1 MIINNNE
8 SQIEVIGDIQEFK
21 TGIDPKNL
29 ELITTLLSSN
39 LYSAPERS
47 FIREIVSNAW
57 DSQVEAGTTETPVLI
72 KIGGDYITIRD
83 FGTGLSPER
92 FKDVYCNIG
101 SSTKR
106 ESNDYIGGFGIGKF
120 SSLAVSD
127 TVEITSYYEGKA
139 YYYIMLK
146 DGNHIT
152 NNLVLVTDTKEK
164 NGVEVTVRNI
174 KRINKYIEAL
184 SYITFFPNVY
194 VDSSIYGATDINS
207 VKIKNYK
214 TFACASSKTYH
225 KLLLGNVLYPLDCGS
240 VNLPDEDLIFIRKID
255 NTGIAIKFNI
265 GEVEVTPNRESI
277 IYSDKTIN
285 LIKERIAEA
294 RKEVYSYIIKYNTKD
309 YDDLLS
315 LDRSMNGS
323 KRFSFITL
331 EEDNSFFN
339 FMYYPTDL
347 DEGLATYKGRKL
359 SKEDLS
365 NIHTLLQLYSPW
377 TRAFVED
384 KIYTD
389 INKLPYRLK
398 SYTSFKNTKILM
410 VSSTQRLSSNIKL
423 FLRDTYYNYVI
434 YNEFTLKEFTEFVYD
449 VFKPTMPIWN
459 DEFTLI
465 VQDLYNYIN
474 SNAIHID
481 FNTNPEYLK
490 FKEVYKSAPK
500 LPLIKNVR
508 LYVRTYRYD
517 CVNKITHVFTTLEEA
532 VKFIKRLK
540 CGVVLDNIGPTNEFL
555 SSTICPRGFSY
566 ITASIPIIEELRKI
580 PFSNVVDKDKVL
592 YHDRIITKLACI
604 LKYNL
609 DRNISASI
617 LYTLPEDFGNIINGI
632 NSVLLRY
639 KRLIPY
645 AQTIK
650 DKVEDSYYKGVADKV
665 DYYIKAYNEI
675 LDTFCEGSIT
685 SKDVITALLIK
696 TKSYRVGK
704 EAYNSY
710 KNNKILK
717 FLKDGK
723 SN

>member
-8 SQIEVIGDIQEFK
+8 NQIEVIGDIQEFK

-57 DSQVEAGTTETPVLI
+57 DSHVEAGTTETPVLI
-72 KIGGDYITIRD
+72 RMKEGYITIRD

-106 ESNDYIGGFGIGKF
+106 DSNDYIGGFGIGKF

-146 DGNHIT
+146 EGNHIT
-152 NNLVLVTDTKEK
+152 NNLVLVTDTQEK

-174 KRINKYIEAL
+174 KNMDKYIEAL

-194 VDSSIYGATDINS
+194 VDSPIYGAANINS
-207 VKIKNYK
+207 IKIKNYK
-214 TFACASSKTYH
+214 TFSCASSKTYY
-225 KLLLGNVLYPLDCGS
+225 KLLLGNVLYPLDCSS
-240 VNLPDEDLIFIRKID
+240 VNLPEEDYKFIRKID
-255 NTGIAIKFNI
+255 NTGIVIKFNI
-265 GEVEVTPNRESI
+265 GEIEVTPNRESV
-277 IYSDKTIN
+277 IYSEKTIN

-294 RKEVYSYIIKYNTKD
+294 KKEIYSYIIKYNTKD

-315 LDRSMNGS
+315 LDRSVSGS
-323 KRFSFITL
+323 KRFNFITL
-331 EEDNSFFN
+331 EEDDRYTSL
-339 FMYYPTDL
+339 MYYPTEL
-347 DEGLATYKGRKL
+347 DEGLMTYKGRKL

-377 TRAFVED
+377 ARAFVED
-384 KIYTD
+384 RIYTD
-389 INKLPYRLK
+389 MNKLPYRLK
-398 SYTSFKNTKILM
+398 LYTSFKNTKVLIIPP
-410 VSSTQRLSSNIKL
+410 TQRLSSNIKL
-423 FLRDTYYNYVI
+423 FLKDTYYNYVV

-459 DEFTLI
+459 DEFALI

-474 SNAIHID
+474 SNAVHID
-481 FNTNPEYLK
+481 FNTNTQYLK
-490 FKEVYKSAPK
+490 FKELYKSTTK

-508 LYVRTYRYD
+508 LYIRNYRYD
-517 CVNKITHVFTTLEEA
+517 YVNKYTNVFTTLEEA
-532 VKFIKRLK
+532 VNYIKKLK
-540 CGVVLDNIGPTNEFL
+540 CGVVLDNIGPTNELL
-555 SSTICPRGFSY
+555 SSTICPRGFYY
-566 ITASIPIIEELRKI
+566 ITASIPIIEELKKLS
-580 PFSNVVDKDKVL
+580 FSNIVDKDKVL
-592 YHDRIITKLACI
+592 NHDRIITELACI
-604 LKYNL
+604 MKYKL
-609 DRNISASI
+609 DRHISASI
-617 LYTLPEDFGNIINGI
+617 LFTIPEDFQNIIGQI
-632 NSVLLRY
+632 NDIQVRY

-645 AQTIK
+645 ATTLK
-650 DKVEDSYYKGVADKV
+650 DKVDNSYYRSIADKI
-665 DYYIKAYNEI
+665 DYYIKAYNQI
-675 LDTFCEGSIT
+675 LSTFCIDYVT
-685 SKDVITALLIK
+685 NKDIVTALLIK
-696 TKSYRVGK
+696 TKSYRVSK

-710 KNNKILK
+710 RNNKILK